1 MSPVAIG
8 SDFAGYRLEEVAGEG
23 GMGRVYR
30 ATQSGLKRPVALK
43 LIVPDLAHDDSFRQR
58 FKRESELAASIEHPN
73 VIPVYE
79 AGEAEGRLFIAMRW
93 VEGTDLRSVIVTEG
107 RLEPPR
113 AVGILEQIAAALD
126 AAHRGGLVHRDVKP
140 ANVMLSRAD
149 GKEHVYLTDFG
160 LTKRTTSDTPITKT
174 GAFVGTPDYVPPEQ
188 IKGERP
194 DARADVYALGCVLF
208 HTLSGRPPFERDS
221 EVAKM
226 YAHLNDPPPR
236 VAEAVARHPRRRWTT

>member
-1 MSPVAIG
+1 M
-8 SDFAGYRLEEVAGEG
+8 
-23 GMGRVYR
+23 
-30 ATQSGLKRPVALK
+30 
-43 LIVPDLAHDDSFRQR
+43 
-58 FKRESELAASIEHPN
+58 
-73 VIPVYE
+73 
-79 AGEAEGRLFIAMRW
+79 
-93 VEGTDLRSVIVTEG
+93 
-107 RLEPPR
+107 
-113 AVGILEQIAAALD
+113 
-126 AAHRGGLVHRDVKP
+126 KP

-236 VAEAVARHPRRRWTT
+236 VAEAVPGTPAGLDDVIERGLAKSPPDRYPSAGDLARAARAALSGAKRLRRSAASARGPPRLRPQR

>member
-107 RLEPPR
+107 RLEPPGR
-113 AVGILEQIAAALD
+113 WASW
-126 AAHRGGLVHRDVKP
+126 
-140 ANVMLSRAD
+140 SRS
-149 GKEHVYLTDFG
+149 
-160 LTKRTTSDTPITKT
+160 RRRSTPPT
-174 GAFVGTPDYVPPEQ
+174 GAGWFTGT
-188 IKGERP
+188 
-194 DARADVYALGCVLF
+194 
-208 HTLSGRPPFERDS
+208 
-221 EVAKM
+221 
-226 YAHLNDPPPR
+226 
-236 VAEAVARHPRRRWTT
+236 